1 MVEETKTSEEQE
13 GSAPSQEIKPKRSE
27 AETTAFNLKKQAEKA
42 KELGLDPAEI
52 LGVRTHIE
60 VDASEDDDKPVTVG
74 MLRNIQKQEAQKT
87 ALQFADDIADESTR
101 DTVKQYLANNI
112 VPSGDAEAD
121 FRLALAAASANKNKE
136 VLQEIN
142 RYGTPKKTSAGGSM
156 PATVEEEFVPTAQE
170 QVFMRPPYNLSKEKI
185 LEARKKAAAA
195 Q

>member
-1 MVEETKTSEEQE
+1 MVEETKTSEEQQ
-13 GSAPSQEIKPKRSE
+13 GSEPSQEQKPKRSE

-74 MLRNIQKQEAQKT
+74 MLRTIQKQEAQKT
-87 ALQFADDIADESTR
+87 AMQFAEDIADNATKE
-101 DTVKQYLANNI
+101 TVKQYLANNI

-121 FRLALAAASANKNKE
+121 FKLALAAASANKNKE

-142 RYGTPKKTSAGGSM
+142 RYGAPKRAVSGGSM
-156 PATVEEEFVPTAQE
+156 PATVEEQFVPSAQE
-170 QVFMRPPYNLSKEKI
+170 QVFMSPPYNLSKEKI
-185 LEARKKAAAA
+185 LEARKKAAAS